1 METLLKNTNAYKLL
15 RTECSGGRFG
25 HAYLLHF
32 DDGRNLKKALTTFAK
47 LFFIGEQNFS
57 RIEKLIDEGSFS
69 DCLYYPAEDKK
80 LTVEDAENI
89 REESLLSP
97 LEGNKKLFLLGDFA
111 EANAQ
116 TQNKLLKLLEEPP
129 EGVIF
134 LLGATTV
141 FPILTTVLSRTKKLE
156 IQPFSPEEVTACLNR
171 IYGEKYDRQTLALCA
186 AASNG
191 NVGEAQNILEGG
203 YFKTL
208 SESAFSLVLCEE
220 SKLPTAVKNVGETKH
235 KKQLLSLLR
244 LIFRDGILLKMQK
257 QTGINN
263 ESLLLLKSEKEQL
276 LEVAEKY
283 ELSTLLYAQEEI
295 SNAEKQVQFNAVFPQ
310 CIGLCMANIRKNNKQ
325 AKQKEI

>member
-15 RTECSGGRFG
+15 WTERKENRFG
-25 HAYLLHF
+25 HAYLLQF
-32 DDGRNLKKALTTFAK
+32 DDGRNLKTALKTFAK
-47 LFFIGEQNFS
+47 LFYMYSANYS

-80 LTVEDAENI
+80 LTVDDAENI
-89 REESLLSP
+89 KEESLLSP
-97 LEGNKKLFLLGDFA
+97 IEGDRKLFLLGDFA
-111 EANAQ
+111 EANPQ

-156 IQPFSPEEVTACLNR
+156 IQPFSPEEVEACLSR
-171 IYGEKYDRQTLALCA
+171 IYGDKYDKKTLALCA

-208 SESAFSLVLCEE
+208 SENAFSLVLSEDN
-220 SKLPTAVKNVGETKH
+220 KLPSAVKNVGETKH

-244 LIFRDGILLKMQK
+244 LIFRDGLLLKMQE

-263 ESLLLLKSEKEQL
+263 ENLLLLKSEKEKL
-276 LEVAEKY
+276 LEVAKKY
-283 ELSTLLYAQEEI
+283 TLSTLLYAQEAI
-295 SNAEKQVQFNAVFPQ
+295 SDAEKQVQFNAVFPQ
-310 CIGLCMANIRKNNKQ
+310 CIELCMANVRAYNQNE
-325 AKQKEI
+325 KQKEL

>member
-15 RTECSGGRFG
+15 RTEGKENRFG
-25 HAYLLHF
+25 HAYLLQF
-32 DDGRNLKKALTTFAK
+32 DDGRNLKTALKTFAK
-47 LFFIGEQNFS
+47 LFYMHSENCS

-80 LTVEDAENI
+80 LTVDDAENI
-89 REESLLSP
+89 KEESLLSP
-97 LEGNKKLFLLGDFA
+97 IEGDQKLFLLGDFA
-111 EANAQ
+111 EANPQ

-156 IQPFSPEEVTACLNR
+156 IQPFTPEEVEACLSR
-171 IYGEKYDRQTLALCA
+171 IYGEKYDKKTLALCA

-203 YFKTL
+203 YFRTL
-208 SESAFSLVLCEE
+208 SENAFSLVLSEDY
-220 SKLPTAVKNVGETKH
+220 KLPLAVKNVGETKH

-244 LIFRDGILLKMQK
+244 LIFRDGLLLKMQA

-263 ESLLLLKSEKEQL
+263 ENLLLLKSEKEKL
-276 LEVAEKY
+276 LEVSKKY
-283 ELSTLLYAQEEI
+283 ALSTLLYAQEAI
-295 SNAEKQVQFNAVFPQ
+295 SDAEKQVQFNAVFPQ
-310 CIGLCMANIRKNNKQ
+310 CIELCMANIRENNNNT
-325 AKQKEI
+325 KQKEL